1 MKKQVKQ
8 RDEQTKQ
15 NTNRNSDAS
24 ANENRTPVSDETKQ
38 KLVKQYADR
47 AEKESSKQNPVD
59 WGYFNSPKFGGPVD
73 ERKQIANRA
82 EASPSRSWGDN
93 IGGTFSN
100 DDRFK
105 NGPEYG
111 WPENKNIDV
120 QYRPHGEALDLRG
133 EASNT
138 PFWNGAS
145 GGMGYQ
151 SSNYAPVESINMD
164 QLNSIVNSM
173 SNDAMADREDT
184 NLRPN
189 MLYGYGDAPL
199 DVLSRYETPADRP
212 EGYRTLYDYLEE
224 EGLEDWANDSDVIN
238 GAPNQRDLA
247 TAFQLMQ
254 NANDYDRQQNLDRAI
269 QQSRD
274 RNLYGDALMELMAQR
289 QTPQNNRSLLNEA
302 IQQIRDQEIL
312 ENRPSPRRRNITGSA
327 VW

>member
-1 MKKQVKQ
+1 MKKQVK
-8 RDEQTKQ
+8 EKQ
-15 NTNRNSDAS
+15 NPESKQNSTPE
-24 ANENRTPVSDETKQ
+24 ENRPSVSGETKQ
-38 KLVKQYADR
+38 KLTKQYADR

-59 WGYFNSPKFGGPVD
+59 WGYFNSPKFGSPVD
-73 ERKQIANRA
+73 ERKQIANRT
-82 EASPSRSWGDN
+82 EASPSRDLPYGARWGD
-93 IGGTFSN
+93 F
-100 DDRFK
+100 DLRK
-105 NGPEYG
+105 NGM
-111 WPENKNIDV
+111 DV
-120 QYRPHGEALDLRG
+120 DGFVSEKHINPTINSDELM
-133 EASNT
+133 NT

-151 SSNYAPVESINMD
+151 SSYSDPVEAINMD

-184 NLRPN
+184 NLKPG

-199 DVLSRYETPADRP
+199 DVFSRYGKPIDRP
-212 EGYRTLYDYLEE
+212 EGYRTLYDYIED
-224 EGLEDWANDSDVIN
+224 EGLEDWLFNSDIANGV
-238 GAPNQRDLA
+238 PNQRSLSR
-247 TAFQLMQ
+247 AFQLMQ

-274 RNLYGDALMELMAQR
+274 RDLYGDALMELMTRR

-302 IQQIRDQEIL
+302 IQQVRDQEIL